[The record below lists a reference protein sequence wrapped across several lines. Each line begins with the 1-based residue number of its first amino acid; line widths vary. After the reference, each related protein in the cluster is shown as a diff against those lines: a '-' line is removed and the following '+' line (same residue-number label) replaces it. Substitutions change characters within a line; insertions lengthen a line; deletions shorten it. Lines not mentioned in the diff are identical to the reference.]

1 MNATKLKRLRAA
13 GWKVGSTK
21 DFLKLSDEEA
31 ALVEL
36 KLSLAGALKQAR
48 QKRRLSQ
55 MDLAQRMGSS
65 QSRVAKIEAGDPS
78 VTIDLMVRA
87 ILATGATRRAQW
99 PMSSAPPPSTSSET
113 PVMKL
118 ASSEARN
125 SAAFATSHAVPILR
139 RSGTR
144 ASSRLV
150 HLRISCEGASAWRS
164 TAARFDRLA
173 TANPK
178 KLVAQAEELERLLKT
193 VT

>member
-1 MNATKLKRLRAA
+1 MRAATSKRLRAA

-55 MDLAQRMGSS
+55 VDLAQRMGSS

-87 ILATGATRRAQW
+87 ILATGALSKFVERAVRK
-99 PMSSAPPPSTSSET
+99 E
-113 PVMKL
+113 VL
-118 ASSEARN
+118 AQTAAALKARN
-125 SAAFATSHAVPILR
+125 QDVPYARLQGIIDEALVQVRSESGSRHR
-139 RSGTR
+139 RR
-144 ASSRLV
+144 
-150 HLRISCEGASAWRS
+150 
-164 TAARFDRLA
+164 
-173 TANPK
+173 
-178 KLVAQAEELERLLKT
+178 
-193 VT
+193 